1 MTTQQ
6 IGSTFD
12 RLSNETAS
20 DALPEGVKSSGA
32 VRVFAT
38 KRRFTPKKAEIDFG
52 RDLSIVQAD
61 VFRRLWCR

>member
-1 MTTQQ
+1 
-6 IGSTFD
+6 
-12 RLSNETAS
+12 
-20 DALPEGVKSSGA
+20 

-38 KRRFTPKKAEIDFG
+38 KRRFTPQKAEIDFG